1 MTTGIFQCNTHFQ
14 SGEHRFRIFQF
25 QKRGIESAERIFQK
39 IVKRQ
44 HMHNNVGTLGAPVCK
59 GVGMRKMLG
68 NDRAFP
74 GTDRS
79 LQTVDF
85 KLKTTIQSK
94 QNQIVGDLALR
105 DIPVFPAMPE
115 RYIQNNK
122 PDSIQKT
129 DGIPCFFRREKGF
142 QTVLTFVSVKAVLFH
157 KVAKISI
164 S

>member
-1 MTTGIFQCNTHFQ
+1 
-14 SGEHRFRIFQF
+14 
-25 QKRGIESAERIFQK
+25 
-39 IVKRQ
+39 
-44 HMHNNVGTLGAPVCK
+44 
-59 GVGMRKMLG
+59 MLG

-115 RYIQNNK
+115 RYIQDDK
-122 PDSIQKT
+122 PDSVQKT
-129 DGIPCFFRREKGF
+129 DGIPCFFRREKVF
-142 QTVLTFVSVKAVLFH
+142 QTVLAFVSVKAVLFH